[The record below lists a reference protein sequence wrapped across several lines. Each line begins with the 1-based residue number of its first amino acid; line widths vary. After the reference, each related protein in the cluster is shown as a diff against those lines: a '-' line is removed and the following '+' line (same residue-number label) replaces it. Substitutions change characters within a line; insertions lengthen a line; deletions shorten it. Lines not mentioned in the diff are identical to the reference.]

1 MSRRKK
7 KKLATSPN
15 KGDFHNLH
23 LPDSIVKILEI
34 EEKNRY
40 SEVPTNPDLEYDL
53 RSTVWISK
61 KVKENNTYA
70 QNLYAALCNN
80 TFQKLDVMQI
90 LKNKE
95 WSCSWRHSGGIVAD
109 LNEKGDYLD
118 WYCSG
123 IRDTGDDN
131 EGDNPIYDIREYVS
145 EGTVTDE
152 VKKDLKIIGWIV
164 IKND

>member
-7 KKLATSPN
+7 KKLATSPD
-15 KGDFHNLH
+15 KGNFRNLN
-23 LPDSIVKILEI
+23 LPPKIVKFLQI
-34 EEKNRY
+34 EE
-40 SEVPTNPDLEYDL
+40 TNKEFEIPKDPDLEYDL
-53 RSTVWISK
+53 RSTEWISK

-90 LKNKE
+90 LKNTE
-95 WSCSWRHSGGIVAD
+95 WSCSWRYAGGVVAD

-131 EGDNPIYDIREYVS
+131 EGANPIYDIREYVS

-152 VKKDLKIIGWIV
+152 IKKDLKIIGWIV

>member
-1 MSRRKK
+1 MSKRKK

-15 KGDFHNLH
+15 KHDFHNLH
-23 LPDSIVKILEI
+23 LPDNIVKILESK
-34 EEKNRY
+34 EDDLE
-40 SEVPTNPDLEYDL
+40 SEISKSPNLEYDL
-53 RSTVWISK
+53 RSTTWISK
-61 KVKENNTYA
+61 KVKENISYA

-80 TFQKLDVMQI
+80 TFQKLDVIQI
-90 LKNKE
+90 LKNTE
-95 WSCSWRHSGGIVAD
+95 WSCSWRHAGGIVAD

-131 EGDNPIYDIREYVS
+131 EGANPIYDIREYVS
-145 EGTVTDE
+145 EGVVTDE
-152 VKKDLKIIGWIV
+152 IKKDLKIIGWIV